1 MSSSE
6 ADTTQL
12 PGQGYRDLLGYLNFS
27 DGTPGIR
34 FQQSINELFAQDNA
48 PADFSALQQ
57 RLLDLLAQLKESG
70 EAAFQESGQATRVI
84 TFVLR
89 DLIDAYRAHHRDLL
103 FHLAP
108 TDLFQPFFVTRMFEA
123 ALAAFSESNKPD
135 LEAVTRSAIRR
146 LNSFVGY
153 RPVAVL
159 ENDRRAEVYDH
170 ERFCPIP
177 LYLRDAGVGV
187 GPAQELIESTLKFI
201 GGLPEDMLGPAHFSL
216 DRMDELSLDVRAHDH
231 LHPVNKRTNYMF
243 GEWDPEVI
251 DTKGYYR
258 RFVIRSIILD
268 SLLDWLNDS
277 TDSDFE
283 ERLFDASAV
292 LAGTILMASSISGSG
307 PQTYDSTVSL
317 TSLLPVV
324 ARQRDYFY
332 QTLLDTATGSRRRR
346 LLAQATESRQPFG
359 HVRHQLNMNLSRYG
373 AWQVQHR
380 HLSSLF
386 AAMGFDEASREEAM
400 VIPCSSARFES
411 ELLSRFMLIRRSTR
425 EGNYDQAARLVS
437 EVMDLLHRGIH
448 CGGIVDPWNILGFQG
463 MFPLFF
469 AREDAIPDNRVE
481 VLLELVEQI
490 FDACAL
496 VMTEAAAAGQT
507 GAHESV
513 RHHFNRLALEWD
525 QYATTTVSDLPSI
538 HGMESLNAA
547 DHVASALS
555 AWRTAGEAAGDISFW
570 REHVSRFES
579 ARSFSQVVSALLDRN
594 DAVAAMGLLMQWLSQ
609 AEEVGLESG
618 RHSIHSLL
626 HRLLRTVMVSADDQ
640 QWQNLRRLFAFMEA
654 NAGVFWQVPSLNE
667 FVDRHRKSGSDADEG
682 EAVDLDNLFE
692 EDDDDDDESALFSAA
707 YDDVVFRDSADDG
720 NDSDTLDE
728 GYGPGTT
735 EFEIIYRQLEPRLK
749 FLHTAGSLWSTAAV
763 ELSRNPDENVTDS
776 ERAEYLRGWLATIR
790 GFLSGLAELVREVR
804 DHEIDVYSSDLEANI
819 EYDIQMQSR
828 FLLMQ
833 NTISTTVEFLMAER
847 MLCAILQENEATE
860 EKSRAFDQ
868 SLIAMLRAV
877 LSRDAATVHSR
888 FREFLLILRRRP
900 LLYVPFE
907 HGGQPGS
914 ILKART
920 LQAIIRLLLHQ
931 LPRLGLLEETYRLLQ
946 TAYRMERASRPLGQ
960 AVTEFDRL
968 FRIGLSGSV
977 DAILHSASNWKTDTP
992 RQRRNVYRRIQRL
1005 LDAYR
1010 VLWAT
1015 HSGSMRLSVVEEL
1028 HDEDRAAEIR
1038 SFIETYGDDLFH
1050 TRMLTLGNA
1059 RAIVHSGADSLID
1072 ELEQNVARFQPV
1084 RLIDD
1089 IQAGKISREDA
1100 AELMEFV
1107 YESVVDNFDIF
1118 LEYNTTTT
1126 HSDYGNRLYCLLDF
1140 LRLESFYDRFDWTNV
1155 PYQVAHESI
1164 IRFGSSELAA
1174 EVEEELADATRE
1186 FAESLF
1192 DELIELESEYGVRL
1206 PTLHDHIG
1214 ERIVGALTVN
1224 RMTARVVRCCP
1235 DLSDVTSEEA
1245 QENFDS
1251 LRDEVHDYMSD
1262 RIGSGIEP
1270 PQWMQQLAR
1279 ELDHAM
1285 EEKFG
1290 LVGESIQAGGFQK
1303 ITQKELDR
1311 QLASLS
1317 DDESALY

>member
-1 MSSSE
+1 
-6 ADTTQL
+6 
-12 PGQGYRDLLGYLNFS
+12 
-27 DGTPGIR
+27 
-34 FQQSINELFAQDNA
+34 
-48 PADFSALQQ
+48 
-57 RLLDLLAQLKESG
+57 
-70 EAAFQESGQATRVI
+70 
-84 TFVLR
+84 
-89 DLIDAYRAHHRDLL
+89 
-103 FHLAP
+103 
-108 TDLFQPFFVTRMFEA
+108 
-123 ALAAFSESNKPD
+123 
-135 LEAVTRSAIRR
+135 
-146 LNSFVGY
+146 
-153 RPVAVL
+153 
-159 ENDRRAEVYDH
+159 
-170 ERFCPIP
+170 
-177 LYLRDAGVGV
+177 
-187 GPAQELIESTLKFI
+187 
-201 GGLPEDMLGPAHFSL
+201 
-216 DRMDELSLDVRAHDH
+216 
-231 LHPVNKRTNYMF
+231 
-243 GEWDPEVI
+243 
-251 DTKGYYR
+251 
-258 RFVIRSIILD
+258 
-268 SLLDWLNDS
+268 
-277 TDSDFE
+277 
-283 ERLFDASAV
+283 
-292 LAGTILMASSISGSG
+292 
-307 PQTYDSTVSL
+307 
-317 TSLLPVV
+317 
-324 ARQRDYFY
+324 
-332 QTLLDTATGSRRRR
+332 
-346 LLAQATESRQPFG
+346 
-359 HVRHQLNMNLSRYG
+359 
-373 AWQVQHR
+373 
-380 HLSSLF
+380 
-386 AAMGFDEASREEAM
+386 
-400 VIPCSSARFES
+400 
-411 ELLSRFMLIRRSTR
+411 
-425 EGNYDQAARLVS
+425 
-437 EVMDLLHRGIH
+437 
-448 CGGIVDPWNILGFQG
+448 VD
-463 MFPLFF
+463 
-469 AREDAIPDNRVE
+469 
-481 VLLELVEQI
+481 
-490 FDACAL
+490 
-496 VMTEAAAAGQT
+496 
-507 GAHESV
+507 
-513 RHHFNRLALEWD
+513 
-525 QYATTTVSDLPSI
+525 
-538 HGMESLNAA
+538 
-547 DHVASALS
+547 
-555 AWRTAGEAAGDISFW
+555 
-570 REHVSRFES
+570 
-579 ARSFSQVVSALLDRN
+579 
-594 DAVAAMGLLMQWLSQ
+594 
-609 AEEVGLESG
+609 
-618 RHSIHSLL
+618 
-626 HRLLRTVMVSADDQ
+626 
-640 QWQNLRRLFAFMEA
+640 
-654 NAGVFWQVPSLNE
+654 
-667 FVDRHRKSGSDADEG
+667 
-682 EAVDLDNLFE
+682 
-692 EDDDDDDESALFSAA
+692 
-707 YDDVVFRDSADDG
+707 
-720 NDSDTLDE
+720 
-728 GYGPGTT
+728 
-735 EFEIIYRQLEPRLK
+735 
-749 FLHTAGSLWSTAAV
+749 
-763 ELSRNPDENVTDS
+763 LSRNPDDNVTDFV
-776 ERAEYLRGWLATIR
+776 RAVFLSGWLATIR